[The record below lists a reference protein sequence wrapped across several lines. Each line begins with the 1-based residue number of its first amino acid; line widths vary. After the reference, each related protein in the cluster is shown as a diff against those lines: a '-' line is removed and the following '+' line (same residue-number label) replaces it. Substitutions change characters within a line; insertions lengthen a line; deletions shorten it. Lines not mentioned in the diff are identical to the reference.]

1 VSKRDRALR
10 RATATLIAKHT
21 EPIAKACLDKAV
33 FSQSCAS
40 GQRIN
45 PIRQV
50 KKMLKRQLSPS

>member
-1 VSKRDRALR
+1 MSKRDRALR
-10 RATATLIAKHT
+10 KATATLIIKHP
-21 EPIAKACLDKAV
+21 EDIARACLDKSAL
-33 FSQSCAS
+33 SMSCAS